1 MFQPQGEVP
10 DEIAA
15 HLVPIRIDSID
26 VGWVLP
32 GWLERLLQAPSPFRL
47 EGDSL
52 RIESVLQTFAS
63 RNAALARWT
72 DDARQRWNLP
82 GWRDE
87 RVVLRDGERPIL
99 SIERALL
106 RPLGMVLRSAQAN
119 VWCMT
124 AAGPLL
130 WVARRAQSKPVEPG
144 KLDALVGGGIAGFDD
159 ARSTLIRECQEEAG
173 IAAHLA
179 QASIEVGSIGIAY
192 VTEYDGLAAIHREQ
206 VELFDLQL
214 PPDFIPLAMDGE
226 HEAIM
231 PMIPEEAMASI
242 SRGGWTREGATATL
256 DLIRRQGWLPQVA
269 TPP

>member
-1 MFQPQGEVP
+1 MFEPQGEVP

-15 HLVPIRIDSID
+15 HLVPIRIDGID

-47 EGDSL
+47 EGESI

-63 RNAALARWT
+63 RNAALARWA
-72 DDARQRWNLP
+72 DDARHRWDLP

-87 RVVLRDGERPIL
+87 RIVLRDAGRPIL

-106 RPLGMVLRSAQAN
+106 RPLGMALHSAQAN
-119 VWCMT
+119 AWCMT

-144 KLDALVGGGIAGFDD
+144 KLDALVGGGIAGFDE

-173 IAAHLA
+173 IAPHLA
-179 QASIEVGSIGIAY
+179 QAAIEVGSIGIAY
-192 VTEYDGLAAIHREQ
+192 VTEYDGLAAIHREH
-206 VELFDLQL
+206 VDLFDLQL
-214 PPDFIPLAMDGE
+214 PPDFIPMALDGE
-226 HEAIM
+226 HEAIV
-231 PMIPEEAMASI
+231 PMIPAEAIASI
-242 SRGGWTREGATATL
+242 RKGGWTREGSASTL
-256 DLIRRQGWLPQVA
+256 DLIRRHGW
-269 TPP
+269 